1 MPSSSLKITNQ
12 QKLIDWATGTG
23 NALAKDQRLQVKMP
37 SVLTQ
42 ELDRLFPNLDRSEIL
57 TQLALQAVV
66 QKLRFADRP
75 ELGELVAEEQSA
87 ADEMWNYLEKRD
99 AGL

>member
-1 MPSSSLKITNQ
+1 MKTSTVLTNQ
-12 QKLIDWATGTG
+12 QKLIDWATGSG
-23 NALAKDQRLQVKMP
+23 RALEKDQRLQVKIP
-37 SVLTQ
+37 SALTH
-42 ELDRLFPNLDRSEIL
+42 ELDRLFPNQDRSEVL

-66 QKLRFADRP
+66 QQLRFADRP
-75 ELGELVAEEQSA
+75 ELAELVTQEQSA